1 VLQDIATCGTFD
13 PEMHA
18 YATGPDLDRLIARPH
33 GDPARPDMTMCFC
46 ACLRIA
52 GCPSAERK
60 ILTQPTGGA
69 SPTFAPSGAES
80 PFAQSRHNGRAD
92 DLKRRRKARDE
103 FLGRE
108 GQPSQSPSRKGRR
121 QTLNRC
127 LVQPALGVDARF
139 QKDSLHPLAERQAS
153 GKTKKLKL
161 FSQRPGCAPLTFE
174 TI

>member
-1 VLQDIATCGTFD
+1 MWDSD

-18 YATGPDLDRLIARPH
+18 YATGPDLDALIARPH

-46 ACLRIA
+46 ACLRSA

-69 SPTFAPSGAES
+69 PPAFAPVGAES
-80 PFAQSRHNGRAD
+80 PFAQPRHKGRAD

-108 GQPSQSPSRKGRR
+108 GKPLQSPSRKGRR

-127 LVQPALGVDARF
+127 LVQPAQGVDARF
-139 QKDSLHPLAERQAS
+139 PNESLHPLAERQAA
-153 GKTKKLKL
+153 TQAKKLKL
-161 FSQRPGCAPLTFE
+161 FSQRPGCALLTFE